1 MLQDTK
7 LTGGKK
13 RILPIECE
21 TSITVSKSELH
32 KLPKFYVCKAH
43 VLAQINTG
51 SIDAFYSGVL
61 WLVVGAWS
69 SLGKRGSQVFLP
81 LRPASK
87 SEPRRI
93 TLLATITLTHKLLLV
108 LPEPYQL
115 QLLILL
121 SDLMLCS
128 LSRFMFGSSYIM

>member
-1 MLQDTK
+1 MYL
-7 LTGGKK
+7 
-13 RILPIECE
+13 
-21 TSITVSKSELH
+21 
-32 KLPKFYVCKAH
+32 YKAH
-43 VLAQINTG
+43 FLAQINTG